1 MKIWILFFLSIF
13 SPFSFSEEFY
23 KKVFPQFERKVKH
36 KIEDSV
42 SAEKNNIV
50 IYSIYSKNKLLGFAR
65 DINTTTGCNS
75 ACLPVVYTG
84 FYNQDGTLLKIM
96 SKVGLTKIGHAPF
109 TEEDY
114 LKLDFILSLAPKE
127 FQHVSHPTDL
137 TDAITGATK
146 KEYQEIV
153 VPGAAYST
161 LRIHLYNQETLK
173 FLKALRKKLI
183 LSSD

>member
-1 MKIWILFFLSIF
+1 MRFCILFAITIF
-13 SPFSFSEEFY
+13 SPLSFSEDFY
-23 KKVFPQFERKVKH
+23 KKVFPKYDHKVKH
-36 KIEDSV
+36 AIEDSV

-50 IYSIYSKNKLLGFAR
+50 IYSLYSKNKLLGFAR

-84 FYNQDGTLLKIM
+84 FYNQDGTLLKIL
-96 SKVGLTKIGHAPF
+96 SKDGLTKIGHAPF
-109 TEEDY
+109 TDDDY
-114 LKLDFILSLAPKE
+114 LKLDFILSLAPQE

-137 TDAITGATK
+137 TDAISGATK
-146 KEYQEIV
+146 KEFQQIV

-173 FLKALRKKLI
+173 FLKSFQKK
-183 LSSD
+183 SNSP